1 MSEISSL
8 SLKIPQEL
16 KDKIKAAALEN
27 EVSISAEVAARL
39 LKSFDE
45 SGASKADDDN
55 TSSSVDSQ
63 HTEEVVEQPL
73 TQKELKR
80 IRQLLKDKP
89 KGTSKKK

>member
-16 KDKIKAAALEN
+16 KEQIKAAALEN

-39 LKSFDE
+39 AKSFDIV
-45 SGASKADDDN
+45 AKD
-55 TSSSVDSQ
+55 SVDAEQADVDNQ

-73 TQKELKR
+73 SQKELKK
-80 IRQLLKDKP
+80 IRQLIKDKS
-89 KGTSKKK
+89 KGASKKK